1 MTPGLPRTIVEAL
14 EARAESAPAEP
25 AIWLESLDAPTETIT
40 CAGLRD
46 GALGAARRLAGSGVG
61 AGDAVVFLLPTG
73 RDLVE
78 TFYGALAAGAVAV
91 PLYPPAGARQL
102 QASLANVRRVI
113 GLTRPAKLVT
123 LEPLAALLRDQPGIG
138 DATDVVTA
146 AELGAAEPAE
156 PERRPRPDD
165 LALVQF
171 SSGSTGVPRGVALT
185 HHNIVFNVRAFQAVV
200 GMGPPDVAANWL
212 PLYHDMGLI
221 GTLIGT
227 LVIQIPLALFSPLD
241 FLRSPALWLQTMS
254 RYGANMSVAPQFAYN
269 LCVRKVRDEDLDGVD
284 LSHVRLLLNGAEPT
298 DVSEC
303 RRFEERFA
311 SVGLRRGVVTPCYGL
326 AEHALA
332 VSMAAPRVEIPVRRV
347 GDVAAGST
355 GPPLRGTEIRILDPA
370 PQQDATQ
377 QGARPLVAQQ
387 VAWPPVALA
396 DETIGE
402 IALRSESV
410 CAGYVTE
417 GGVERAVD
425 ADGWLRTGDLG
436 FLSGGELY
444 VVDRL
449 KDVVIVQG
457 RNLYPHDVEKE
468 VARVPGVRRGRVAVF
483 GVRSAEHGTEE
494 LVVAPEVVLEEGDD
508 PVRCAAAVRRR
519 VVEGFGVTPHDVVL
533 LPRGRI
539 ELTSSGKL
547 RRHRIREEYEAGTIG
562 DAIYS
567 LRASAARQ
575 RSALAEVGS

>member
-1 MTPGLPRTIVEAL
+1 MSGRTPPATIVDAL
-14 EARAESAPAEP
+14 ELRAATAPGEP
-25 AIWLESLDAPTETIT
+25 AIWLESLDAPPETIT
-40 CAGLRD
+40 CA
-46 GALGAARRLAGSGVG
+46 ALHEAAFAAAARLAGAGVA

-102 QASLANVRRVI
+102 EASIEGVRRVVR
-113 GLTRPAKLVT
+113 LTRPAVLVT
-123 LEPLAALLRDQPGIG
+123 LDPLADLLRREPGIG
-138 DATDVVTA
+138 DATRVVTA
-146 AELGAAEPAE
+146 AELAAAEPAE
-156 PERRPRPDD
+156 PARRPRPDD
-165 LALVQF
+165 LALIQF
-171 SSGSTGVPRGVALT
+171 SSGSTGVPRGVALS

-241 FLRSPALWLQTMS
+241 FLRRPALWLQTMS

-269 LCVRKVRDEDLDGVD
+269 LCVRKVRDDELEGVD

-298 DVSEC
+298 DVGEC

-311 SVGLRRGVVTPCYGL
+311 QVGLRRGVVTPCYGL

-332 VSMAAPRVEIPVRRV
+332 VSMAPPRVDIPVRRV
-347 GDVAAGST
+347 DGVEAGST
-355 GPPLRGTEIRILDPA
+355 GPPLRGTEIRILDQAGSLLP
-370 PQQDATQ
+370 
-377 QGARPLVAQQ
+377 
-387 VAWPPVALA
+387 

-417 GGVERAVD
+417 GGIARATD

-436 FLSGGELY
+436 FLSGGELFA
-444 VVDRL
+444 VDRV
-449 KDVVIVQG
+449 KDLVIVQG

-483 GVRSAEHGTEE
+483 GVRSTELGTEG
-494 LVVAPEVVLEEGDD
+494 LVVAPEVVLEPDDD

-519 VVEGFGVTPHDVVL
+519 VVEGFGVAPHDVVL

-547 RRHRIREEYEAGTIG
+547 RRHRVREEYEAGTLG

-567 LRASAARQ
+567 LRASAERQ
-575 RSALAEVGS
+575 LAEARS

>member
-1 MTPGLPRTIVEAL
+1 VTRAGRPGTIVEAL
-14 EARAESAPAEP
+14 EARATSAPAEP
-25 AIWLESLDAPTETIT
+25 AIWLESLDAPAETIT

-46 GALGAARRLAGSGVG
+46 AAFAAAARLAGSGVDR
-61 AGDAVVFLLPTG
+61 GDAVVFLLPTG

-78 TFYGALAAGAVAV
+78 IFYGALAAGAVSV

-102 QASLANVRRVI
+102 EASLTNVRRVV

-123 LEPLAALLRDQPGIG
+123 LDPLADLLRREPGIG

-146 AELGAAEPAE
+146 EELAAAEPAAAE
-156 PERRPRPDD
+156 PARAPRPDD
-165 LALVQF
+165 LALIQF

-227 LVIQIPLALFSPLD
+227 LVIRIPLALFSPLD

-269 LCVRKVRDEDLDGVD
+269 LCARKVRDEELDGVD

-298 DVSEC
+298 DVDEC

-311 SVGLRRGVVTPCYGL
+311 GVGLRRGVVTPCYGL

-332 VSMAAPRVEIPVRRV
+332 VSMAPPRADIPVRRV
-347 GDVAAGST
+347 DGVNAGSA
-355 GPPLRGTEIRILDPA
+355 GPPLGGTEIEIVDRSGSLLP
-370 PQQDATQ
+370 
-377 QGARPLVAQQ
+377 
-387 VAWPPVALA
+387 

-410 CAGYVTE
+410 CAGYVIE
-417 GGVERAVD
+417 GGIARATD

-436 FLSGGELY
+436 FLSGGELF

-468 VARVPGVRRGRVAVF
+468 VARVPGVRRGRVAAF
-483 GVRSAEHGTEE
+483 GVRSAELGTEG
-494 LVVAPEVVLEEGDD
+494 LVVAPEVVLEPDAD

-519 VVEGFGVTPHDVVL
+519 IVEGFGVAPYDVVL

-547 RRHRIREEYEAGTIG
+547 RRHRIRAEYEAGAIH
-562 DAIYS
+562 DAVYS

-575 RSALAEVGS
+575 RAALVEAGS

>member
-1 MTPGLPRTIVEAL
+1 MTRGLPRTIVEAL
-14 EARAESAPAEP
+14 DTRAHRAAGEP
-25 AIWLESLDAPTETIT
+25 AIWLESLDSPSETIT
-40 CAGLRD
+40 CAELRD
-46 GALGAARRLAGSGVG
+46 GAFAAARRLAGSGVG
-61 AGDAVVFLLPTG
+61 PGDAVVLLLPTG

-78 TFYGALAAGAVAV
+78 TFYGALAAGAIAV

-102 QASLANVRRVI
+102 DASLANVRRVVD
-113 GLTRPAKLVT
+113 LTRPAKLVT
-123 LEPLAALLRDQPGIG
+123 LDPLAGLLRDQPGIG

-146 AELGAAEPAE
+146 AELAAADPAE
-156 PERRPRPDD
+156 PSRRPRPDD
-165 LALVQF
+165 LALIQF

-241 FLRSPALWLQTMS
+241 FLRRPAMWLQTMS

-269 LCVRKVRDEDLDGVD
+269 LCVRKVRDEELDGVD

-298 DVSEC
+298 DVEEC

-311 SVGLRRGVVTPCYGL
+311 SAGLRRGVVTPCYGL

-332 VSMAAPRVEIPVRRV
+332 VSMAPPRVDIPVRRV
-347 GDVAAGST
+347 EDVTAGST
-355 GPPLRGTEIRILDPA
+355 GPPLRGTEIRIVDPTGR
-370 PQQDATQ
+370 D
-377 QGARPLVAQQ
+377 V
-387 VAWPPVALA
+387 A
-396 DETIGE
+396 DETIGQ

-417 GGVERAVD
+417 GGIARATD

-436 FLSGGELY
+436 FLAYGELF

-483 GVRSAEHGTEE
+483 GVRSPEHGTEG
-494 LVVAPEVVLEEGDD
+494 LVVAPEVVLADADD

-519 VVEGFGVTPHDVVL
+519 VVEGFGVAPHDVVL

-547 RRHRIREEYEAGTIG
+547 RRHRIREEYEAGTIA

-575 RSALAEVGS
+575 LAEVGS